1 MNVPEM
7 VNSDAT
13 PAQSPAAGP
22 EGSAAIDV
30 AHLIKLYKTT
40 RAVDD
45 VSFRIARGSIT
56 GLLGGN
62 GAGKTTTIAMIMG
75 LVLPTS
81 GRVQVL
87 GHAMPEQSAEVLG
100 RMNFESPYVDM
111 PMRLTVRQNLT
122 IFGRLYAVKNLAERI
137 EQLASDLDLKDFL
150 DRANGKL
157 SAGQKTRVALAKAL
171 INQPELLLLDEPT
184 ASLDPDTADWVRQHL
199 QDYRKAHDATILLA
213 SHNMLEVE
221 RLCDRVIIMKRG
233 RIEDDDSPD
242 QIMARYNRTTLEEVF
257 LDVARGRTQGGDAMS
272 EIAAHRGIS
281 AHRIQAMVLRYWYLL
296 MSSWPRLLEL
306 IYWPALQIITWGFL
320 QNYISQ
326 NDSFFARA
334 GGTLIGAVILW
345 DILFRGQL
353 GFSISFLEEMWAR
366 NLGNLMMS
374 PLKPIEFLISLMI
387 MSLIRLAIGV
397 IPMTLLALFFFDFN
411 FFAIG
416 LPLIAFFCNLIFTSW
431 SVGIFVSGLVL
442 RNGLGAESI
451 VWTLMFGL
459 MPLACIY
466 YPVAVLPG
474 WLQAIAWTLPP
485 TYVFEGM
492 RALLI
497 DRVFRADLMVWSLGI
512 NAVLFV
518 ASFAIFLALLRS
530 AKHHGSLLGG
540 GE

>member
-1 MNVPEM
+1 MN
-7 VNSDAT
+7 N
-13 PAQSPAAGP
+13 
-22 EGSAAIDV
+22 
-30 AHLIKLYKTT
+30 
-40 RAVDD
+40 
-45 VSFRIARGSIT
+45 
-56 GLLGGN
+56 
-62 GAGKTTTIAMIMG
+62 
-75 LVLPTS
+75 
-81 GRVQVL
+81 
-87 GHAMPEQSAEVLG
+87 
-100 RMNFESPYVDM
+100 
-111 PMRLTVRQNLT
+111 
-122 IFGRLYAVKNLAERI
+122 
-137 EQLASDLDLKDFL
+137 
-150 DRANGKL
+150 
-157 SAGQKTRVALAKAL
+157 VALK
-171 INQPELLLLDEPT
+171 T
-184 ASLDPDTADWVRQHL
+184 
-199 QDYRKAHDATILLA
+199 
-213 SHNMLEVE
+213 
-221 RLCDRVIIMKRG
+221 
-233 RIEDDDSPD
+233 
-242 QIMARYNRTTLEEVF
+242 
-257 LDVARGRTQGGDAMS
+257 
-272 EIAAHRGIS
+272 AAHQGLSMR
-281 AHRIQAMVLRYWYLL
+281 RIQAMVLRYWYLL

-320 QNYISQ
+320 QSYIAQ

-474 WLQAIAWTLPP
+474 WLQWLAWTPAADLRVRG
-485 TYVFEGM
+485 YAG
-492 RALLI
+492 AI
-497 DRVFRADLMVWSLGI
+497 DRSRVSDRPDGLLARHQCG
-512 NAVLFV
+512 AVGCLICHLPCP
-518 ASFAIFLALLRS
+518 FAQRQTPRLSSRRW
-530 AKHHGSLLGG
+530 
-540 GE
+540 